1 MSEVSGR
8 SSHDTRQWFARETI
22 VETREAAQ
30 RWAKTWAD
38 AWPIKDVDAIVALQT
53 EDGDHW
59 ASMFRPFRG
68 RAGLRSY
75 VAESFAEE
83 SRPAEVWF
91 AEPQVDGDM
100 AAVEYWAVIY
110 IKDQPMTISGCT
122 LLRFNE
128 AGLVAGAR
136 DYSHVKEG
144 SHSLPAGVFE

>member
-1 MSEVSGR
+1 M
-8 SSHDTRQWFARETI
+8 TRQWFARETI

-59 ASMFRPFRG
+59 GSMFRPFRG

-83 SRPAEVWF
+83 SVPRRFGSPSHRS
-91 AEPQVDGDM
+91 M
-100 AAVEYWAVIY
+100 AIW
-110 IKDQPMTISGCT
+110 QPWSTG
-122 LLRFNE
+122 R
-128 AGLVAGAR
+128 
-136 DYSHVKEG
+136 
-144 SHSLPAGVFE
+144 